1 MVNPEV
7 VLSENPHGILFFG
20 PSGEKDDG
28 AQYSMAVAAGSYV
41 QYNKNGNKSE
51 IIMGASHETCAVD
64 ILPDADEIP
73 KETIAKS
80 IVAKEGD
87 IVLNAENGNVKI
99 IAKNLFF
106 ETTGSGNDGSF
117 MVAANEAITMVSRE
131 QMTLAGTKVC
141 VTASTEITLN
151 CPGKINLLGY
161 LSKSE
166 AISLG
171 SFMSAPFS
179 SLLEAI
185 SQSCK

>member
-1 MVNPEV
+1 MIKPEV
-7 VLSENPHGILFFG
+7 VVSENPHGILFFG

-51 IIMGASHETCAVD
+51 IVMGASHEKCGID
-64 ILPDADEIP
+64 ILPDSDEVP

-80 IVAKEGD
+80 IVAKDGD

-99 IAKNLFF
+99 IAKNIFF
-106 ETTGSGNDGSF
+106 EATGSDNDGSF
-117 MVAANEAITMVSRE
+117 MVKANEAITMASGE

-141 VTASTEITLN
+141 ITASTEITLN

-166 AISLG
+166 AISL
-171 SFMSAPFS
+171 SNFMSAPFS

>member
-51 IIMGASHETCAVD
+51 IVMGASHEICGTD
-64 ILPDADEIP
+64 ILPDSDEVP
-73 KETIAKS
+73 NETVAKS
-80 IVAKEGD
+80 IIAKDGD

-99 IAKNLFF
+99 IAKNIFF
-106 ETTGSGNDGSF
+106 EATGSGNDGSF
-117 MVAANEAITMVSRE
+117 MVKANEAITMGSGE
-131 QMTLAGTKVC
+131 QMTFAGAKVC
-141 VTASTEITLN
+141 VTAATEITLN
-151 CPGKINLLGY
+151 CPGKINLLGV

-166 AISLG
+166 AVSLG
-171 SFMSAPFS
+171 SFMSAPFAT
-179 SLLEAI
+179 LLQAI

>member
-1 MVNPEV
+1 MANPEV

-51 IIMGASHETCAVD
+51 LIMGASHEICGAD
-64 ILPDADEIP
+64 ILPDSDEIP
-73 KETIAKS
+73 KETVAKS
-80 IVAKEGD
+80 VVAKDGD

-99 IAKNLFF
+99 IAKNIFF
-106 ETTGSGNDGSF
+106 EAAGSGNDGSF
-117 MVAANEAITMVSRE
+117 MVKANEAVTMVSGE
-131 QMTLAGTKVC
+131 QMTFGGAKVC
-141 VTASTEITLN
+141 ITAATEITLN

-166 AISLG
+166 ALSLG